1 MLSDNAHVNLA
12 RGARAP
18 MRSPRARNMN
28 FGIDEDLFNMTPVN
42 ARNTEAPQTPFK
54 EMILGDVDCPI
65 AALKNLDPDFSRQFP
80 MGPSHEAKGAQASV
94 NVHSKENAQSSF
106 TPQQTR

>member
-1 MLSDNAHVNLA
+1 MLSDNAHANLT
-12 RGARAP
+12 RSARAP

-80 MGPSHEAKGAQASV
+80 MGPAQEVKAAQAPASV
-94 NVHSKENAQSSF
+94 HCKENMQSSF
-106 TPQQTR
+106 TPQ

>member
-1 MLSDNAHVNLA
+1 MLSDNAHANLA

-28 FGIDEDLFNMTPVN
+28 FGIDEDLFNMTPVG

-80 MGPSHEAKGAQASV
+80 MGPTAEAKGVQASA
-94 NVHSKENAQSSF
+94 NAHSKENMQSSF

>member
-1 MLSDNAHVNLA
+1 MLSDNTQLNLP
-12 RGARAP
+12 RGAGAP

-54 EMILGDVDCPI
+54 QMILGDVDCPI

-80 MGPSHEAKGAQASV
+80 MGPSQEAKGAQASV